1 MRAVHSTRTT
11 QLSMAQHSQHLC
23 YDPLAMQHPLQ
34 PTNAPTLRV
43 LCSESAWSLQREP
56 IRFLNSGYS
65 TCVHSTRDEAHVCVC
80 GVSGVVECGYVAETL
95 GACAEVWQC
104 MERVLGQFS
113 PCHVHTST
121 THAPPLRPSCE
132 PPNHVS
138 AAACEGGDGGVRNGQ
153 NAKLVAAAAAAAGHE
168 CVCVS
173 PRPPRNTWV
182 NACISAFPPHRK
194 RSLTLVDPPHTHLP
208 DDGLLLLVV
217 EAHLLLEAP
226 VQTEEPCMIALDVC
240 QNVWLVVG
248 CGWLHCCGC

>member
-168 CVCVS
+168 CVCV
-173 PRPPRNTWV
+173 
-182 NACISAFPPHRK
+182 
-194 RSLTLVDPPHTHLP
+194 HTHEDTCP
-208 DDGLLLLVV
+208 HDHHATRGSMRVYLLSLRT
-217 EAHLLLEAP
+217 AS
-226 VQTEEPCMIALDVC
+226 ALSHWWIHRTRTCQMMVC
-240 QNVWLVVG
+240 FSWSLRPTSSWKRLCRLKNPA
-248 CGWLHCCGC
+248 